1 MSCLKSRLRV
11 GILLLL
17 SLSSG
22 CMMWRP
28 QWPDLQEG
36 ISTKDVPSLLRL
48 AEQAGQ
54 GAASAEGVES
64 AIAAYQGVVA
74 LDPFNVEANIAL
86 SHLHL
91 LLGDAYVEK
100 RSQKRENFLKA
111 MRYAEAAMFINPAF
125 QNSIQE
131 GKPTWVACE
140 TLGEKEMD
148 AMFFWVNAVFYMF
161 KEAQWEPAQALN
173 YRWITRARRV
183 MEHMTTIRPDGKDPL
198 MDFVWGVY
206 YLSIPVSVG
215 GDREKAAE
223 YFDAAVDN
231 APDRLLPRWGRA
243 KYYHA
248 KMKNLKAFREDLEWV
263 LAHGAEETAD
273 HPAWRA
279 FFIQDARRLLDQM
292 DRTFDYHT
300 GKYRRHAVEHI
311 PSSYDATQP
320 MPLVLVLHGAFST
333 AKQMDRWAEWSSL
346 ADHEGFIV
354 VYPEGIGIWGFLQHW
369 NAGHCCGKA
378 VRDEWDDVAYI
389 DALIDN
395 LLERYVV
402 DERRIFM
409 VGFSNGGMMTYRYAA
424 ERSSRLAAAAV
435 VSGAIG
441 SRESPDALEWCLPE
455 PAGPVPMLVIH
466 GTEDDSIPYEG
477 GRAAKKR
484 NGRTYLSVNDA
495 VAFWA
500 RVNQSEDSGERRML
514 YQGTVQEETGRNKDG
529 TPVVRL
535 CRLNGWGH
543 QWPGGSVTRSLPE
556 DRALRG
562 FDAASYIWDFFDGK
576 SDAEHERIGDP
587 QSLTNGCASEDEP
600 RIQGR
605 F

>member
-1 MSCLKSRLRV
+1 MSCLKSCLRV

-22 CMMWRP
+22 CMMWQP
-28 QWPDLQEG
+28 QWPDPQMD
-36 ISTKDVPSLLRL
+36 ISTNDVPSLLRL
-48 AEQAGQ
+48 ADQKCQ
-54 GAASAEGVES
+54 GAASAKSVES
-64 AIAAYQGVVA
+64 AIAAYRDVVA
-74 LDPFNVEANIAL
+74 LEPHNVEANLAL

-100 RSQKRENFLKA
+100 RSQKREHFLKA
-111 MRYAEAAMFINPAF
+111 MHYAEAAMFINPAF
-125 QNSIQE
+125 RNNIKE

-140 TLGEKEMD
+140 ALGEKEMD

-161 KEAQWEPAQALN
+161 KEAQWGPFQALN
-173 YRWITRARRV
+173 YRWIKRAKLV
-183 MEHMTTIRPDGKDPL
+183 MEHMTLIRPNGKDPL
-198 MDFVWGVY
+198 LDFVWGAY

-215 GDREKAAE
+215 GDRKKALA
-223 YFDAAVDN
+223 YFDAAVEN

-248 KMKNLKAFREDLEWV
+248 KMKNLKAFRKDLEWV
-263 LAHGAEETAD
+263 LAHEAEVTAD
-273 HPAWRA
+273 HPAWRD

-292 DRTFDYHT
+292 DRTFNYHT

-333 AKQMDRWAEWSSL
+333 AKQMDYWAEWSSL
-346 ADHEGFIV
+346 ADRNGFIV
-354 VYPEGIGIWGFLQHW
+354 VYPEGIGIWGFFQHW

-378 VRDEWDDVAYI
+378 VRDGWDDVAFI
-389 DALIDN
+389 DTLIDN

-402 DERRIFM
+402 DERRIYM

-435 VSGAIG
+435 VSGALG
-441 SRESPDALEWCLPE
+441 SLESPDAPAFFLPE
-455 PAGPVPMLVIH
+455 PSGRVPMLVIH

-477 GRAAKKR
+477 GMAAKKQ

-500 RVNQSEDSGERRML
+500 RANQAKDAVESRL
-514 YQGTVQEETGRNKDG
+514 LCQGTVQEETGVNKDG
-529 TPVVRL
+529 RPVIRL

-543 QWPGGSVTRSLPE
+543 QWPGGPVTRSLPD
-556 DRALRG
+556 DRALRK
-562 FDAASYIWDFFDGK
+562 FDAASYIWDFFAGK
-576 SDAEHERIGDP
+576 NDAQHDRSGGLQP
-587 QSLTNGCASEDEP
+587 LM
-600 RIQGR
+600 GR
-605 F
+605 KRVSR